1 MGQYLDCGIA
11 TEIIVEKRRNSTEK
25 ILEKIKNKIDLNIYN
40 ISQNDELVCLDI
52 KEDVFEKYAI
62 PFIEEQLEMVKSN
75 LTTEKELKSLKNLEE
90 LKGKSYEELI
100 KISNEKS
107 NYFFQRLEGNRFC
120 NDVSYLTDG
129 DIAYAD
135 VISYISDGKIYMEC
149 YHDIFDYI
157 RKLIIKSSKNPIRTA
172 AVVTIIG

>member
-25 ILEKIKNKIDLNIYN
+25 ILEKLKNKIDLNIYD

-52 KEDVFEKYAI
+52 KEDIFEKYAI

-107 NYFFQRLEGNRFC
+107 HYFFHDFPISSRKRLTLRSGAF
-120 NDVSYLTDG
+120 
-129 DIAYAD
+129 
-135 VISYISDGKIYMEC
+135 
-149 YHDIFDYI
+149 
-157 RKLIIKSSKNPIRTA
+157 
-172 AVVTIIG
+172 